1 MRILVSGQKQFGAAV
16 FKLCLAEGHEVVAA
30 ASPAFSSSY
39 ATTGEQL
46 SDRLRFAAEM
56 AGVPW
61 IPSEILR
68 ADSVPKGT
76 DLIIAAHSHAFLGRK
91 TRNRAALG
99 AIGYHPSLLPLHRGR
114 DAVRWALHMKERI
127 TGGTVF
133 WLNDTLDGGP
143 IAAQAHAFVRPGD
156 TPTTLWRE
164 VLFPLGLRLLKRTL
178 ADLSVGRKVAIP
190 QDNKLATWEPS
201 WDRPPVYRPEL
212 PELANGPSRV
222 QLTVDAEDAEDA
234 LSTFFDANDIVVVP
248 PAWQVP
254 AARSASSRP
263 RVDERKDAAPTK
275 SSRAIRFNEEEER
288 EVLVGSNGH
297 SGHD

>member
-16 FKLCLAEGHEVVAA
+16 FKLCQAEGHEVVAV
-30 ASPAFSSSY
+30 ASPPLSSTY

-46 SDRLRFAAEM
+46 PDRLRFAAEM

-61 IPSEILR
+61 ICSDLLR

-91 TRNRAALG
+91 TRARAALG

-114 DAVRWALHMKERI
+114 DAVRWTVHMNEHV

-156 TPTTLWRE
+156 TATTLWRE
-164 VLFPLGLRLLKRTL
+164 VLFPLGLRLIKRVL
-178 ADLSVGRKVAIP
+178 ADLVAGRKVAFP
-190 QDNKLATWEPS
+190 QDNQLATWEPS
-201 WDRPPVYRPEL
+201 WDRPPVFRPEL
-212 PELANGPSRV
+212 PELGNGTPHT
-222 QLTVDAEDAEDA
+222 QLTVTYEEAEDSLTGFLDGP
-234 LSTFFDANDIVVVP
+234 SIS
-248 PAWQVP
+248 PAWRVP
-254 AARSASSRP
+254 AATGIYPGRSLRYGSDGIGVFEPAR
-263 RVDERKDAAPTK
+263 DEA
-275 SSRAIRFNEEEER
+275 
-288 EVLVGSNGH
+288 LVAGHNGDR
-297 SGHD
+297 GHD

>member
-1 MRILVSGQKQFGAAV
+1 MKILVSGQKQFGAAV
-16 FKLCLAEGHEVVAA
+16 FKLCRAEGHEVVAV
-30 ASPAFSSSY
+30 ASPTLSSSY

-46 SDRLRFAAEM
+46 PDRLRFSAEL

-61 IPSEILR
+61 ICSDLLR

-91 TRNRAALG
+91 TRARAALG

-114 DAVRWALHMKERI
+114 DAVRWTVHMNERV

-156 TPTTLWRE
+156 TATSLWRE
-164 VLFPLGLRLLKRTL
+164 VLFQLGLRLIKRVL
-178 ADLSVGRKVAIP
+178 ADVSAGRKVAVP
-190 QDNKLATWEPS
+190 QDSTLATWEPS
-201 WDRPPVYRPEL
+201 WERPPVFRPEL
-212 PELANGPSRV
+212 PELGNGTPHT
-222 QLTVDAEDAEDA
+222 QLTVTYEEAEDA
-234 LSTFFDANDIVVVP
+234 LTGFVDSMHIS

-254 AARSASSRP
+254 TATAIGPSHSLRYRSDGTG
-263 RVDERKDAAPTK
+263 V
-275 SSRAIRFNEEEER
+275 
-288 EVLVGSNGH
+288 
-297 SGHD
+297 